1 MIKNP
6 NTLPLGTAETK
17 KNSGL
22 RFLRNLSPA
31 ESKEDSGLE
40 TPQWLQRMW
49 LKARGHSGLS

>member
-40 TPQWLQRMW
+40 TPQ
-49 LKARGHSGLS
+49 